1 MIPSGL
7 RSWTFLLLF
16 LALQAACAAG
26 RAQAEAGRLAV
37 IRIDDYIIN
46 PVIAEYVHQAIGRAE
61 KEGYACLVIELD
73 TPGGL
78 LNSTRNV
85 VKDIVN
91 ARIPVVV
98 YISPRGARA
107 GSAGVF
113 ITLASHV
120 AAMAP
125 STHIGAAHPV
135 PVGGDPKQR
144 SMQDVLYEFLRY
156 LREKNRGGEAE
167 GTRKEPQ
174 ESPDEPFSEKIMQDT
189 LAWAR
194 AMAEAR
200 GRNVAWAEK
209 AVRESASQTER
220 EALEMNIVEM
230 IAQDRKELLT
240 LIDGREVKLASG
252 ATVTLRTKD
261 AAVSVIA
268 LTARQRF
275 LNTIIHPNIAYI
287 LMLLGF
293 YGLLFEVTHPGFGV
307 PGIVGVISLILAFYA
322 FQALPVNYAGLAL
335 ILLGIVL
342 LIAEIKVTS
351 FGLLALG
358 GIVCLLLGS
367 LMLFESPH
375 SFLRVS
381 VSVVLPFVL
390 AAAGLTLFLGG
401 AVLRAHRRKVSTGVE
416 GLIGEIGTAEGTDQI
431 FVHGEVWKAM
441 SAEPLR
447 KGDRVEVTGID
458 RLTLRV
464 RKVERSSRP

>member
-7 RSWTFLLLF
+7 RSWAFLLLF
-16 LALQAACAAG
+16 VALQAASAAG

-98 YISPRGARA
+98 YISPNGARA

-135 PVGGDPKQR
+135 PVGGDSRQR

-156 LREKNRGGEAE
+156 LREKDRGGEGE
-167 GTRKEPQ
+167 RTRHGPET
-174 ESPDEPFSEKIMQDT
+174 SPEEPFSEKIMQDT

-194 AMAEAR
+194 AMAEER

-220 EALEMNIVEM
+220 EALALKIVEL
-230 IAQDRKELLT
+230 IAQDRRELLT

-261 AAVSVIA
+261 AAVSVIP

-401 AVLRAHRRKVSTGVE
+401 AVLRAHRRKVSTGAE
-416 GLIGEIGTAEGTDQI
+416 GLIGEIGTAEGPDQI
-431 FVHGEVWKAM
+431 FVHGEVWQAM
-441 SAEPLR
+441 SSVPLQ
-447 KGDRVEVTGID
+447 KGDRVEVTGVD
-458 RLTLRV
+458 RLILRV